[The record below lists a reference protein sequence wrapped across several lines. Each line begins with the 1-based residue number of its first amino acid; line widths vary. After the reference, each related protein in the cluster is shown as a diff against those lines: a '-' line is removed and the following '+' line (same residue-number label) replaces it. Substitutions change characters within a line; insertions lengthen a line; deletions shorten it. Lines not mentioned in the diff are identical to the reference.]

1 MFFNYFNMIIDNI
14 KNKFFKNKKYY
25 FNIYIYIYN
34 QKYFKK
40 QKPLSSKQPIIS
52 VLNLP
57 VLTWQYQ
64 KHFVDLKIKYTS
76 KREPLFF

>member
-1 MFFNYFNMIIDNI
+1 MIIDNI

-25 FNIYIYIYN
+25 FNIYIYN

-52 VLNLP
+52 MLNLP
-57 VLTWQYQ
+57 NADVAISEA
-64 KHFVDLKIKYTS
+64 FC
-76 KREPLFF
+76 

>member
-1 MFFNYFNMIIDNI
+1 MIIDNI

-25 FNIYIYIYN
+25 FNTYN

-52 VLNLP
+52 MLNLP
-57 VLTWQYQ
+57 
-64 KHFVDLKIKYTS
+64 
-76 KREPLFF
+76 

>member
-25 FNIYIYIYN
+25 FNIYIYIYIYN

-52 VLNLP
+52 MLNLP
-57 VLTWQYQ
+57 SADVAISEA
-64 KHFVDLKIKYTS
+64 FC
-76 KREPLFF
+76 